1 MITLHLDIS
10 SPAGGVFWGES
21 PVGDDGTFAPLNTKQ
36 LARALDGVIWD
47 STQVEEVEEG
57 RVVVSIRN
65 LLMFLS
71 DVRGRVFSKGIFLAP
86 DVLEAAKIFRKAS
99 SVVESGK
106 YLPSIIRGENNQF
119 HAVWSAV
126 EKQKEPF
133 FYLLLDSLVRLAG
146 LTPMESQ
153 MPRYET
159 LHDAW
164 LGALRGEDSV
174 IKWDNVEE
182 LEDFQNDLYTW
193 QKPLLMSTAE
203 RAALTFTLIPPK
215 KIDAPW
221 KIKLAAVPNTKT
233 GLTSLG
239 QAVGIF
245 PPLRSLSKGVAEI
258 TKAEAER
265 FIRVGARALSASGY
279 SVALPE
285 NIPGEHITAQA
296 QLTPEN
302 DCASKGKTGD
312 NEKMKAAG
320 KIKTKLTIH
329 VDGKKVGEDEIR
341 FLLEQNSPLVFFRDH
356 WIEVD
361 RTILKEALRA
371 LIQVKEKKF
380 SVREAIS
387 FSLGYQKVGGLRVS
401 EVKAHGW
408 LRGLLNELKGD
419 SQFKLISPPAEF
431 KGKLRDYQLRGAS
444 WIAFLSKWGFGP
456 CLADDMGL
464 GKTIQTIA
472 YLLTRNDWRHPVL
485 VVAPVTVT
493 MNWQREFAKF
503 APSLKVYLHQ
513 GITRAQGADF
523 DIMCRKADVVITGY
537 SLMVKDFRQFVQV
550 PFSVLVLD
558 EAQTIKNPDTQ
569 VARAATALNASV
581 RIALTGTPLENS
593 VTDLWA
599 LQNFLNPGLLGERR
613 EFTDTF
619 VKAIRENVH
628 SKTSSKLKHI
638 LEPFMLRRLKSEP
651 GIAAELGKKREVRE
665 YCTLSP
671 IQRSMYENALSSFRN
686 DVQIQEDGSMG
697 VNKGRILALL
707 TELKEICDSPEL
719 MTSPD
724 AAKREGDAATKVTG
738 GKIDRLDELLSS
750 IFEAGESVLIFT
762 QYARMGR
769 LLRVHLQEEFGKR
782 FPFLYGGL
790 SPQKRD
796 EEIKSFNEDPEPNA
810 FILSL
815 KAGGFGLNLTRA
827 THVIHFDRWW
837 NPAVENQA
845 TDRAHRIG
853 QKKTVFVH
861 TFICAGTL
869 EDHIDEM
876 LESKRYLANELV
888 SSGESFLL
896 KMNAREF
903 ENVVRLEDH
912 SV

>member
-1 MITLHLDIS
+1 MITLHLDIKTLK
-10 SPAGGVFWGES
+10 GGVFWGES
-21 PVGDDGTFAPLNTKQ
+21 PTDKDGAFASVSTK
-36 LARALDGVIWD
+36 LLERVLEKVLWD
-47 STQVEEVEEG
+47 SSQTSEVDEG
-57 RVVVSIRN
+57 KIVTSVRN

-71 DVRGRVFSKGIFLAP
+71 DVKGRIFAKGIFLAP
-86 DVLEAAKIFRKAS
+86 DVLHAAEIFRKAAG
-99 SVVESGK
+99 VVERGK
-106 YLPSIIRGENNQF
+106 YLPGVVRDDNGAF
-119 HAVWSAV
+119 HAVWSSI
-126 EKQKEPF
+126 EKHDEPF
-133 FYLLLDSLVRLAG
+133 FDFLLDSLVRLAG
-146 LTPMESQ
+146 LTPMEAQ
-153 MPRYET
+153 MPKYET

-174 IKWDNVEE
+174 IKWQNKKD
-182 LEDFQNDLYTW
+182 LKDFSEDLRIW
-193 QKPLLMSTAE
+193 QQPLMMSPKE
-203 RAALTFTLIPPK
+203 RAALTFSLVVPK
-215 KIDAPW
+215 DIEGAW
-221 KIKLAAVPNTKT
+221 KIKLGAIPKT
-233 GLTSLG
+233 RIGLMSLG
-239 QAVGIF
+239 QAVTVF

-258 TKAEAER
+258 TKAEAEK
-265 FIRVGARALSASGY
+265 FIRVGAQSLMACGY
-279 SVALPE
+279 SVSLPE

-296 QLTPEN
+296 QLIPDAAEGTTVNKRHETPN
-302 DCASKGKTGD
+302 
-312 NEKMKAAG
+312 

-329 VDGKKVGEDEIR
+329 VDGKKVDEEEIR

-361 RTILKEALRA
+361 RSILKEALRA
-371 LIQVKEKKF
+371 LMQVKERKF
-380 SVREAIS
+380 STHEAIS
-387 FSLGYQKVGGLRVS
+387 FSLGYKRIGGLRIS

-419 SQFKLISPPAEF
+419 AKFKLIEQPKEF

-444 WIAFLSKWGFGP
+444 WLAFLTKWGFGP

-472 YLLTRNDWRHPVL
+472 YILSRKDLRHPAL
-485 VVAPVTVT
+485 IVAPVTVT
-493 MNWQREFAKF
+493 TNWQREFAKF
-503 APSLKVYLHQ
+503 APSLHLYLHQ
-513 GITRAQGADF
+513 GSGRAMGADF
-523 DIMCRKADVVITGY
+523 DIACRKADVVITGY
-537 SLMVKDFRQFVQV
+537 SLMVKDFRQFIQAT
-550 PFSVLVLD
+550 FSVLVLD
-558 EAQTIKNPDTQ
+558 EAQTVKNPDTQ

-581 RIALTGTPLENS
+581 KVALTGTPLENS
-593 VTDLWA
+593 VSDLWA
-599 LQNFLNPGLLGERR
+599 LENFLNPGLLGERR
-613 EFTDTF
+613 EFIDSF
-619 VKAIRENVH
+619 VNPIKQNVH
-628 SKTSSKLKHI
+628 SKTSAKLKHI

-665 YCTLSP
+665 YCTLSAL
-671 IQRSMYENALSSFRN
+671 QRSIYENALASFRN
-686 DVQIQEDGSMG
+686 DVYVQEDGSMG
-697 VNKGRILALL
+697 ISKGRILALL
-707 TELKEICDSPEL
+707 TELKEICDAPEL

-724 AAKREGDAATKVTG
+724 AVKKGEDSIVKVTG
-738 GKIDRLDELLSS
+738 GKIERLDELLET

-769 LLRVHLQEEFGKR
+769 LLRAHLQEEFGKR

-796 EEIKSFNEDPEPNA
+796 EEIRAFNEDPEPNA

-853 QKKTVFVH
+853 QTKTVFVH

-888 SSGESFLL
+888 SSGEGFLL

-903 ENVVRLEDH
+903 ENVVKLEGGDE
-912 SV
+912 